1 MTAHYD
7 IEQGSSEWFEIKHGK
22 IGGTRAK
29 LLYTKTDTLLI
40 ELLAETIEPFDEDA
54 DESYKSDAMEN
65 GSYLEP
71 QARLELEAYCGVHF
85 KEVGWIQSE
94 DELIGISPDGI
105 SHCETMQCEIKCPQ
119 AKAHIRMCL
128 SNEIPLEYIPQCIH
142 SFVAND
148 KLEKLY
154 FCSYRP
160 ENLLKPLFV
169 KELTRD
175 SVVDLGWKKKIE
187 VEVIGAK
194 GVPIKPKIETVTD
207 FKTISDWVKVASNEV
222 KELKTEISKSI
233 NQIKF

>member
-1 MTAHYD
+1 MMTAHYEL
-7 IEQGSSEWFEIKHGK
+7 EQGSSEWFEIKHGK

-160 ENLLKPLFV
+160 ENPLKPLFV
-169 KELTRD
+169 KELTRE
-175 SVVDLGWKKKIE
+175 SLVNVGTNAKPVVKSISEMTPLIKLEIE
-187 VEVIGAK
+187 ML
-194 GVPIKPKIETVTD
+194 
-207 FKTISDWVKVASNEV
+207 
-222 KELKTEISKSI
+222 KEIISKSI